1 MMMVLLI
8 VIANMTDRNLKEE
21 YNQYIKYFIIINIVM
36 FLLIVFNEAIT
47 IEKMNQMY
55 KMLLSQGTI
64 GYFAAPII
72 SLVLNGVL
80 PVHIKETFVFWRIKN
95 VLPGTRIF
103 TKLMYKDPRVNVE
116 NLINRYGNLP
126 ESPTEQNSLWYQIY
140 LKHDKDTRIM
150 ELQKSYLLSR
160 DLTSLSIIF
169 LIIFTVTILSI
180 RTLDKSINYYIIYLV
195 LQYLVVK
202 IAANAYGNRF
212 VNNVIAIE
220 SNNSEAI

>member
-1 MMMVLLI
+1 M
-8 VIANMTDRNLKEE
+8 
-21 YNQYIKYFIIINIVM
+21 
-36 FLLIVFNEAIT
+36 
-47 IEKMNQMY
+47 
-55 KMLLSQGTI
+55 
-64 GYFAAPII
+64 
-72 SLVLNGVL
+72 
-80 PVHIKETFVFWRIKN
+80 
-95 VLPGTRIF
+95 
-103 TKLMYKDPRVNVE
+103 
-116 NLINRYGNLP
+116 
-126 ESPTEQNSLWYQIY
+126 ES
-140 LKHDKDTRIM
+140 
-150 ELQKSYLLSR
+150 QKSYLLSR